1 MQMALMLNYRRR
13 DRTLVGT
20 SQMRLKPI
28 AETTVSACP
37 VATKE
42 EGKEGRREGGKEYRK
57 EWRDP
62 ILDAPYP

>member
-1 MQMALMLNYRRR
+1 M
-13 DRTLVGT
+13 VGT